1 MPFRMMYWDIVPVPS
16 QNKTK
21 NGGLNYLVKMRPFV
35 ELGLQGIVI
44 ISVTCLVFKLIS
56 KTELFSKIVPSV
68 PWLTIPYK
76 FFFTTTVWL
85 AEPLLITVRGGEN
98 IDP

>member
-1 MPFRMMYWDIVPVPS
+1 MYWDIVPVPS

-68 PWLTIPYK
+68 P
-76 FFFTTTVWL
+76 
-85 AEPLLITVRGGEN
+85 
-98 IDP
+98 